1 MNRES
6 AALFFDCAEDRW
18 HALSYLLRKT
28 ADRFSMEMADAIVP
42 EFLRL
47 AAEDNRRA
55 TDILDAVTAPL
66 SIYLAA
72 RLAIEEKRLADA
84 FTLIENAMA
93 HLPRPVPELLV
104 RHAKLA
110 RETGD
115 SRCANESLRAA
126 LMTRPDLAFYLRHG
140 KFIDKL
146 VRAAEGTQ
154 ARHCK
159 IAVLGDASL
168 ELFSPTLRA
177 SCYRDGIG
185 AGIYCSE
192 FGSWRQDILDPTS
205 ALYAFDPE
213 FVVIALT
220 HNDVN
225 LPPEGGGNVATQYVR
240 DLNELYEKLE
250 KNGSAKI
257 IQFGLNNPPH
267 ASWGGL
273 EEQMKQGRRRL
284 LSKIN
289 SELVDTLP
297 PNACFIDSERISNS
311 GGPIFSA
318 EQWHRARVYP
328 AREVAPDFAD
338 AITARIRAALG
349 LSAKLLIVD
358 LDNTLW
364 GGVVGE
370 DGLDGIVIGAPD
382 PRGEAYLELQRYI
395 KDLSERGIVLAVCSK
410 NNEDDA
416 RLPFQK
422 HDMMILREDDIS
434 VFRADWSDKASGI
447 TDIAETLKLG
457 LESIVFL
464 DDNPMERDWVRE
476 QLPEVSVV
484 ENDGSPANMLAALDR
499 GMYFENLR
507 ITDEDR
513 TRRDSYMV
521 TADLRQATAE
531 NSLENFLTGLDMRC
545 EHGDVDDLRLARV
558 SQLVNKTNQFNL
570 TTTRYTEQQI
580 AEMLTSPGWW
590 WHWFKLSDR
599 YGDHGLIGVI
609 SAQRITTAWT
619 IDLFLMSCRVL
630 GREVEN
636 FMAATLWDA
645 AQNAGAQE
653 LRATYMPTSKN
664 TLVEDLLPRLGFK
677 PYGAR
682 QSSGAQTYTCVLA
695 DVPAPRHESIVD
707 VSVDDI
713 ISENLDGRN
722 IAQSSA

>member
-6 AALFFDCAEDRW
+6 VALLFDCSEDRW
-18 HALSYLLRKT
+18 QALSYLLRKT
-28 ADRFSMEMADAIVP
+28 ADRFSMEMADAVAP

-47 AAEDNRRA
+47 AVEDSRRA
-55 TDILDAVTAPL
+55 SDILDAVTAPV
-66 SIYLAA
+66 STYLAA

-84 FTLIENAMA
+84 FALVEDTMA
-93 HLPRPVPELLV
+93 QLPRPIPELLI

-115 SRCANESLRAA
+115 TRRANESLRAA
-126 LMTRPDLAFYLRHG
+126 LQARPGPAFYLRHG
-140 KFIDKL
+140 TFIDKL
-146 VRAAEGTQ
+146 IRAAQETQ
-154 ARHCK
+154 PRRCK
-159 IAVLGDASL
+159 IAVLGDAMM

-185 AGIYCSE
+185 AEIYCSN
-192 FGSWRQDILDPTS
+192 FGSWRQDILNPAS
-205 ALYAFDPE
+205 ELYAFDPE
-213 FVVIALT
+213 FVVIAPT
-220 HNDVN
+220 HNDVD
-225 LPPEGGGNVATQYVR
+225 LPPEGGGEAAAQYMQ
-240 DLNELYEKLE
+240 ELSELCRTLE
-250 KNGSAKI
+250 KNSSAKI
-257 IQFGLNNPPH
+257 IQFSLNTPPH

-273 EEQMKQGRRRL
+273 EEQIPQGRRRL

-289 SELVDTLP
+289 SEIAETLP
-297 PNACFIDSERISNS
+297 PAACFIDSERTSDT
-311 GGPIFSA
+311 GGSIFSA

-328 AREVAPDFAD
+328 AREAAPSFAD
-338 AITARIRAALG
+338 AITARIRAAFG

-364 GGVVGE
+364 GGVIGE
-370 DGLDGIVIGAPD
+370 DGFDGIVIGP
-382 PRGEAYLELQRYI
+382 PNPLGEAYLDLQRYL

-422 HDMMILREDDIS
+422 HDMMILQEDDFS
-434 VFRADWSDKASGI
+434 AFRANWSDKASNI
-447 TDIAETLKLG
+447 ANIAETLKLG

-476 QLPEVSVV
+476 QLSDVTVV
-484 ENDGSPANMLAALDR
+484 ENDGTPANMLAALDR
-499 GMYFENLR
+499 GRYFENLQ

-513 TRRDSYMV
+513 GRRDSYMV
-521 TADLRQATAE
+521 SAGLQKASAD
-531 NSLENFLTGLDMRC
+531 NSLESFLNGLDMRC
-545 EHGDVDDLRLARV
+545 EHGEVDDLRLARV

-580 AEMLTSPGWW
+580 AQMLTSPDWW

-609 SAQRITTAWT
+609 SAQRNDTIWT
-619 IDLFLMSCRVL
+619 VDLFLMSCRVL

-636 FMAATLWDA
+636 FMAATLWNA

-653 LRATYMPTSKN
+653 LRANYIPTSKN
-664 TLVEDLLPRLGFK
+664 ILVEDLLPRLGFK
-677 PYGAR
+677 PHGECK
-682 QSSGAQTYTCVLA
+682 SSGAQSYVCMLA
-695 DVPAPRHESIVD
+695 DVPAPKHESIID
-707 VSVDDI
+707 VSANDI
-713 ISENLDGRN
+713 ISEIPDERK
-722 IAQSSA
+722 IAHSSA